1 MIYRVRVRRGGRK
14 RQVAKGAVYG
24 KPVHQGVNQL
34 KFQRSKQ
41 AVAEVSWCLFVY
53 LFICLLVCL
62 LGEGRQTL
70 FRLEGTELVL
80 GRTGLNL
87 QIL

>member
-41 AVAEVSWCLFVY
+41 AVAEVCANM
-53 LFICLLVCL
+53 
-62 LGEGRQTL
+62 EP
-70 FRLEGTELVL
+70 
-80 GRTGLNL
+80 
-87 QIL
+87 